1 MPKKKRAQKPVQL
14 ELQLPPGETEIT
26 IGGEEFSVKVRS
38 TAALGDV
45 VRQGLDIY
53 RACAPKEVG
62 KPPMGFA
69 GPGAGAA
76 DISGPVGQSLYP
88 LDLD

>member
-1 MPKKKRAQKPVQL
+1 MPRNKKPRKPVQL

-38 TAALGDV
+38 AAALGDV
-45 VRQGLDIY
+45 IRHGLDVY
-53 RACAPKEVG
+53 RACAPQEVR

-69 GPGAGAA
+69 GPGAGSAE
-76 DISGPVGQSLYP
+76 ISGPVGQSLYP